1 MWINASYGWI
11 NHKYSWIT
19 SNDFVLVGK
28 RSSFSH
34 CIVWDCIVWDSREL
48 HTLTDGAIPHTV
60 GIIWG
65 HAVTE
70 EGGGG
75 GGGGWGREMVSKNI
89 SVTNWWALGISWTI
103 MQQILDLK
111 INYPLTPWM
120 KTYKYWKEMK
130 ILSHSILCSM
140 DCWMAIFFR
149 DPIQMLTNLIH
160 KDELGADWY
169 ILGLIAASLH
179 LLYFSLHH

>member
-1 MWINASYGWI
+1 MYCLGL
-11 NHKYSWIT
+11 YCLRLQRT
-19 SNDFVLVGK
+19 SHTDWW
-28 RSSFSH
+28 SH
-34 CIVWDCIVWDSREL
+34 STHSRDHL
-48 HTLTDGAIPHTV
+48 RPCSH
-60 GIIWG
+60 WRR
-65 HAVTE
+65 
-70 EGGGG
+70 GGGG
-75 GGGGWGREMVSKNI
+75 GGREMVSKNI

-179 LLYFSLHH
+179 LLYFSLHHKLLPAA